1 MLESVCLVP
10 TQKLS
15 DEQALNHAIIQGYSQ
30 MQARNAPYIDEA
42 CWLEL
47 EQYGKSSDA
56 CKKQFEELK
65 FYCDLMSYYGYYDPV
80 CIDTIERY
88 ATYSS
93 EIDQSPVTMKSAER
107 PTVDNS
113 CWEQL

>member
-1 MLESVCLVP
+1 ME
-10 TQKLS
+10 
-15 DEQALNHAIIQGYSQ
+15 
-30 MQARNAPYIDEA
+30 
-42 CWLEL
+42 
-47 EQYGKSSDA
+47 
-56 CKKQFEELK
+56 
-65 FYCDLMSYYGYYDPV
+65 YYGYYDPV

-93 EIDQSPVTMKSAER
+93 QIDQLSMTMKSTEK